1 MIRFFVFC
9 MISLFFPLALDA
21 ALYKGQREF
30 VKACIGCHE
39 SRQEFIIT
47 KNKKE
52 WKELL
57 QNNGQKL
64 AKLHLSS
71 SNKNAE
77 ASHDYFR
84 DKSFVKNSKNLMQ
97 FLMEYAKDSGNVPA
111 CN

>member
-1 MIRFFVFC
+1 MRRFFVFC
-9 MISLFFPLALDA
+9 MISLFLPLALNA

-30 VKACIGCHE
+30 VNACIGCHE

-52 WKELL
+52 WKELM
-57 QNNGQKL
+57 QNGGQEL
-64 AKLHLSS
+64 AKIHLTSV
-71 SNKNAE
+71 NEKAKD
-77 ASHDYFR
+77 SHDYFK
-84 DKSFVKNSKNLMQ
+84 DKSFIKKSKHLMQ